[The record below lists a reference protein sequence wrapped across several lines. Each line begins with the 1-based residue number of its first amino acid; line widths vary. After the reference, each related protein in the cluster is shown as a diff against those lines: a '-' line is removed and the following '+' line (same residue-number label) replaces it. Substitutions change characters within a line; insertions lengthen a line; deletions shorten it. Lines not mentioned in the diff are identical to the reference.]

1 MESVNSLGLSDGS
14 EQSCHL
20 AVAIHIGLHGEGDV
34 PLVGLGLSDEA
45 VLEVFQG
52 LHSFNPRD
60 FMRNQLCCLR
70 AANRAMLRFIGG

>member
-20 AVAIHIGLHGEGDV
+20 AVAIHIGLDSEGDV

-45 VLEVFQG
+45 ILEVFKG
-52 LHSFNPRD
+52 LNPFNPRD
-60 FMRNQLCCLR
+60 IMRDQLRCLR
-70 AANRAMLRFIGG
+70 AANRAMLRLIGG